1 MKKILAATLC
11 VLALSATGAAAKQE
25 HHRRHEMAPETQY
38 APNSYYNSNFG
49 IPGNPYAGGGP
60 SGSAEATNSPNASNE
75 IGDD

>member
-11 VLALSATGAAAKQE
+11 VFALSATGAAAKE
-25 HHRRHEMAPETQY
+25 HHRHHEMAPETQY
-38 APNSYYNSNFG
+38 APNPYNNSSFG